1 MYCQTVA
8 LSEHVEMVEMS
19 IEVGKTP
26 NTIRTGHIGV
36 KIKKEHLLFIYL
48 VYSKDCVVL

>member
-19 IEVGKTP
+19 IEVGKTL
-26 NTIRTGHIGV
+26 NAIRTGHIEV
-36 KIKKEHLLFIYL
+36 KIKRQHLLFIYL
-48 VYSKDCVVL
+48 VYSKNCVVL